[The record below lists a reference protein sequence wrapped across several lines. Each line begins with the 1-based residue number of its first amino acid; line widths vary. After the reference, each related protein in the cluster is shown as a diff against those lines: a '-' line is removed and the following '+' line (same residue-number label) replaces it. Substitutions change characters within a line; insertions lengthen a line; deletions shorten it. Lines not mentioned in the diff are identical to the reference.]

1 MYAGSVARQ
10 DGRFAGIFAVLR
22 AFTAEPPALL
32 RWEVRGRYGG
42 NRRRRCCNGRGG
54 RGPCAFRRP
63 ERERGKVAPLAG
75 SASGGAVSEQKGF
88 GLASCHLWL
97 ERGRQGFEEISAG
110 SSTSAR
116 SLFA

>member
-10 DGRFAGIFAVLR
+10 DGRFAGIFAVFAVLR
-22 AFTAEPPALL
+22 ALAAEPPALL
-32 RWEVRGRYGG
+32 RWEVRGRRG
-42 NRRRRCCNGRGG
+42 RRLCNGSGG
-54 RGPCAFRRP
+54 RGPCTFRQP
-63 ERERGKVAPLAG
+63 ERERGRVAPLAG
-75 SASGGAVSEQKGF
+75 SASGGAVSELKGF
-88 GLASCHLWL
+88 GLVSCHLWL